1 MHIKIASSC
10 VRGIAH
16 KALDMPCQ
24 DYVASMQEGQR
35 AVIALADGAG
45 SRMFSQIGAQIATQ
59 TVCKICM
66 EAFDSLFEMQ
76 EEVLAHYLSEKI
88 QNELHNGTY
97 SLSEL
102 SCTLLFY
109 AMDKDRFISGHI
121 GDGMIFRIRNTEADI
136 LSYPEN
142 GAEANQTYFITEE
155 DACKHLRLQK
165 GPVEARTTV
174 LLCSD
179 GSMASLYGMQKKEPA
194 SAVAKFAEWLNQ
206 EDEHSV
212 SMALYNNMEQ
222 FFTENSKDDLSIIML
237 QQDIEE
243 Q

>member
-24 DYVASMQEGQR
+24 DYVASMQEDQR

-136 LSYPEN
+136 YRIRKTELKQIKPILLQKRMHASISGYKGTVEAQLSYC
-142 GAEANQTYFITEE
+142 A
-155 DACKHLRLQK
+155 
-165 GPVEARTTV
+165 V
-174 LLCSD
+174 
-179 GSMASLYGMQKKEPA
+179 MAVWQSL
-194 SAVAKFAEWLNQ
+194 
-206 EDEHSV
+206 
-212 SMALYNNMEQ
+212 
-222 FFTENSKDDLSIIML
+222 
-237 QQDIEE
+237 
-243 Q
+243 